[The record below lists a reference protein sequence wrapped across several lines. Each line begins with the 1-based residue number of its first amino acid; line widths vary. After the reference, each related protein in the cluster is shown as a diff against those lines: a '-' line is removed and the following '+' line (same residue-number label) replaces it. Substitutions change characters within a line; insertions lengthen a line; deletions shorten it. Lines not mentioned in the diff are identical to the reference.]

1 MMDGGTQPGSH
12 DRHDR
17 LDSQTSSHDRLDSQS
32 DTVLDSYDYTASVED
47 AAEILGKSVETIRR
61 YARTG
66 RLPSMRIQGERIIE
80 YRFRPDDLRGSHAV
94 TGGQAV
100 IDGQTGSQSV
110 MPAKADGYP
119 GDRLMTALQHVIA
132 PLVEANARQADE
144 LATLHALTRQQSED
158 VGRAQAHREHAER
171 CVAELEQQLARQAAP
186 SIIMAQEQPAAAPST
201 AGPPPPPR
209 PRSILGRVAA
219 WVAEQSG

>member
-1 MMDGGTQPGSH
+1 MMDGGTQAGSH

-17 LDSQTSSHDRLDSQS
+17 LDSQTSTHDRLDSQS

-100 IDGQTGSQSV
+100 NRR
-110 MPAKADGYP
+110 ADG
-119 GDRLMTALQHVIA
+119 
-132 PLVEANARQADE
+132 
-144 LATLHALTRQQSED
+144 
-158 VGRAQAHREHAER
+158 
-171 CVAELEQQLARQAAP
+171 
-186 SIIMAQEQPAAAPST
+186 
-201 AGPPPPPR
+201 
-209 PRSILGRVAA
+209 
-219 WVAEQSG
+219 